1 MAFCIAPLLS
11 AQNSFEG
18 TVVMQHTK
26 GDDEPMKIT
35 WYIKKELLAYDLE
48 FKTPEGELKTM
59 RFVPQALTRMLLIT
73 DPAGSFR
80 YEVPVANIE
89 AATDVK
95 KGMTAK
101 ELGRGNVE
109 PKFDKTADV
118 EIQTPTTK
126 TQMEYTFDIGLDW
139 TLYADFFGSDYS
151 IAAMLKLNAK
161 GFPYK
166 SVTKDD
172 SGAVILRNE
181 LISVKK
187 EKISDSFFK

>member
-1 MAFCIAPLLS
+1 ML
-11 AQNSFEG
+11 
-18 TVVMQHTK
+18 HTK
-26 GDDEPMKIT
+26 GDDAPMKIT
-35 WYIKKELLAYDLE
+35 WYIKKDLLAYDLE
-48 FKTPEGELKTM
+48 FKTPEGEQKTM
-59 RFVPQALTRMLLIT
+59 RFVPHTIARTLLIT

-101 ELGRGNVE
+101 ETGRGSNE
-109 PKFDKTADV
+109 PKFVKTADV

-126 TQMEYTFDIGLDW
+126 TTMEYTFDIALDW

-151 IAAMLKLNAK
+151 IAAMLKLNTK

-166 SVTKDD
+166 SVTKDE

-181 LISVKK
+181 LVSVKK